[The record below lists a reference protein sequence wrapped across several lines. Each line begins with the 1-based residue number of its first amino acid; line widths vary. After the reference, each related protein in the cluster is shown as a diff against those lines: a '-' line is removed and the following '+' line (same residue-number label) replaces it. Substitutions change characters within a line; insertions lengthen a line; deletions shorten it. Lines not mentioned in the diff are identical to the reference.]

1 MQDASDA
8 HSQRNLSG
16 HRSLGTWLKAE
27 ANDRLGGPPAPIRP
41 LGSATPTIPARPGID
56 GRSIDHTPAAVP
68 PEQIANGRRSGPRF
82 VLRCSSA
89 GWTQSAGQR
98 AARLGGHDEGG
109 GGAAVTTDQDD
120 DAAASWVA
128 HRTGAGTPTGC
139 CWEERELGGYGV
151 TQRCGAPVVTGR
163 PWCARHLRRYLAGK
177 KLAGADSPGWRA

>member
-1 MQDASDA
+1 M
-8 HSQRNLSG
+8 
-16 HRSLGTWLKAE
+16 
-27 ANDRLGGPPAPIRP
+27 
-41 LGSATPTIPARPGID
+41 
-56 GRSIDHTPAAVP
+56 
-68 PEQIANGRRSGPRF
+68 
-82 VLRCSSA
+82 LRCSSA

-177 KLAGADSPGWRA
+177 KLAGAPFTRLASLTTESNNQTGGRSAALNAALSGTKQPLP